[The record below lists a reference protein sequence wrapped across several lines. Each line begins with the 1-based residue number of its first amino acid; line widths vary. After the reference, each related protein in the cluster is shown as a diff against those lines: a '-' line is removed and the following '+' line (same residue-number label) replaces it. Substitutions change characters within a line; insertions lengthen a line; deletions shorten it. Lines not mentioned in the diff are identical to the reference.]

1 MERILAINVSRIG
14 DTLLTTPALRA
25 LGLREGVVLD
35 VLAHPKRRE
44 VLEGLPFI
52 HRLGSITPT
61 RAKWRLLGRQLAH
74 CAPKYDWAVVW
85 GKDEALVRYG
95 LSCAKKVV
103 AHRTADGALNHRLA
117 AALDLPPGGEHAVR
131 QRLAY
136 IAPLGVAPAGLA
148 LSYQVSPAEAL
159 WADQFLACQPL
170 PAGLRIGL
178 QLKSFHTK
186 SHRDWPLSSFAE
198 LIQRFLQRYPE
209 AGFFI
214 LGGAE
219 SAPEAAA
226 MAARFPGHVVPVAG
240 RLSLRRTAALM
251 SRLNLYVGVDTG
263 PTHLAGALGIP
274 MVALY
279 HSAYP
284 GRYLAPLE
292 HSACVV
298 LEHPHTD
305 HPEAGDAMD
314 AIGVDRVWAGAL
326 ALLEK
331 TSCPPSLGS
340 GT

>member
-14 DTLLTTPALRA
+14 DTLLATPALRA
-25 LGLREGVVLD
+25 LGQRQGVILD

-61 RAKWRLLGRQLAH
+61 RAKWWLLGRQLAH
-74 CAPKYDWAVVW
+74 LVPEYDWAVVW
-85 GKDEALVRYG
+85 GRDEALVRYA
-95 LSCAKKVV
+95 LSRAKKVV
-103 AHRTADGALNHRLA
+103 AHRTADAGLNRRLTG
-117 AALDLPPGGEHAVR
+117 ALDLPPGGKHAVR

-148 LSYQVSPAEAL
+148 LSYQVSPAEAQ

-170 PAGLRIGL
+170 PPGLRVGL

-186 SHRDWPLSSFAE
+186 SHRDWPVASFAA
-198 LIQRFLQRYPE
+198 LIQRFLQRYPD

-219 SAPEAAA
+219 SAPEAGA

-240 RLSLRRTAALM
+240 RLSLRQTAALM

-292 HSACVV
+292 HPACVV
-298 LEHPHTD
+298 LEHPHTE
-305 HPEAGDAMD
+305 HPATDDAMD
-314 AIGVDRVWAGAL
+314 AIGVDQVWAGAL
-326 ALLEK
+326 SLLDK
-331 TSCPPSLGS
+331 TPITSSPVTGA
-340 GT
+340 